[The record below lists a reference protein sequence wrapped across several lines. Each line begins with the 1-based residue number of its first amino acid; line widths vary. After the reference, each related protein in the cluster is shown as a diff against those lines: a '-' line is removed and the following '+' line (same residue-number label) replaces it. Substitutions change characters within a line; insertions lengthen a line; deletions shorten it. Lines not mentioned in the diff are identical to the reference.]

1 MNDLSIPIL
10 TQYVK
15 AQLANLAVLRE
26 YQRNNNDPYVRSALA
41 LTIEDTQE
49 AIARASSR
57 LRQLGQP
64 VSDQTLDEAG
74 EKLLRQFRSR
84 QKMEDKLKFV
94 RHGLKYQL
102 EWSQARFKDLKGDAD
117 SQAILV
123 ALAEQ
128 NRVRL
133 ERWETMMK
141 DLKVE
146 LDERV

>member
-1 MNDLSIPIL
+1 MSNSSISIL
-10 TQYVK
+10 TQHVK

-49 AIARASSR
+49 AIARVSSR

-64 VSDQTLDEAG
+64 ILDQTLDEAG

-84 QKMEDKLKFV
+84 RSMEDKLKFV
-94 RHGLKYQL
+94 RQGLKHQL
-102 EWSQARFKDLKGDAD
+102 EWSHARLKDLKGDAD
-117 SQAILV
+117 SQATLV

-146 LDERV
+146 LDE